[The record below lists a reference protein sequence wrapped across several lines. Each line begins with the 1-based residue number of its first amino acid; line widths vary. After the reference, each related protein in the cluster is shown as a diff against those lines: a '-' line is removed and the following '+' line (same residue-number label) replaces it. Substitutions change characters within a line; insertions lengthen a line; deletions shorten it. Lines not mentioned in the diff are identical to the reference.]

1 MDTFVIYSTYYSCE
15 FDVTFNSLSSIENQN
30 SQVYKF
36 PFDKQDCYY
45 CFIMFNYN
53 AQNELRFNAKIA
65 PRAYI
70 YVSILVYLN

>member
-1 MDTFVIYSTYYSCE
+1 MCFELPDLNRKNI
-15 FDVTFNSLSSIENQN
+15 L
-30 SQVYKF
+30 QVYKF

-53 AQNELRFNAKIA
+53 AKNELRFNAKIA

-70 YVSILVYLN
+70 YVSIYLSK